1 MVCHVRAMFVPC
13 WCHVGLFFRFR
24 ARYREGT
31 VAIPSIGGGIF
42 GFEPKNSS
50 LTLMEEAFDT
60 LLQVEATR
68 VAEVLKLVGWKGW
81 KLA

>member
-1 MVCHVRAMFVPC
+1 MCHVGAMLVPC
-13 WCHVGLFFRFR
+13 WTVLQIP
-24 ARYREGT
+24 RYREGT

-81 KLA
+81 KLP